1 MSRRRRMQEAGGDGA
16 GGCKCSTVRDAAAAG
31 KRHILG
37 MLRVGRGFIAALQES
52 QILKGV
58 LLP

>member
-1 MSRRRRMQEAGGDGA
+1 MQEAGGDGA
-16 GGCKCSTVRDAAAAG
+16 GGWMCSTVRDAAAAG